1 MTIDT
6 GKELKEFVESCVS
19 SGMYKSNS
27 EVIRE
32 GLRMLKDKQE
42 KMQLMKLRKLRELIK
57 EGEQSGD
64 STIWDHTKFLEE
76 MKNKY
81 S

>member
-1 MTIDT
+1 MARTMTIDT

-32 GLRMLKDKQE
+32 GLRLLKEKQE
-42 KMQLMKLRKLRELIK
+42 KSSLAKLQKLRALIK
-57 EGEQSGD
+57 EGEDSGEP
-64 STIWDHTKFLEE
+64 IELNF
-76 MKNKY
+76 NKY
-81 S
+81 IRDL